1 MRPLVLLGSTAD
13 PHLGW
18 IRDAVRAAGDA
29 EVHIVDHATSR
40 IQLDVDAH
48 GAWDLRIDGMEIAR
62 DFVVFDRAKLQ
73 LGSPFYVAGDDPAQS
88 HTRAFVADEWN
99 ALHRLICSLASRVLN
114 PLEARSLL
122 TKPYQQIVAAACGL
136 LVPET
141 CVSNDKAALLKRLD
155 GWGGQGVMK
164 SLSGAIIRLDP
175 ADDRDN
181 RVFMTT
187 AVTRDELAAADGAEV
202 GIIPNFLQA
211 EIVKS
216 FELRLV
222 WVDGRQACFD
232 IDSQRYE
239 TTRLDWRYS
248 TSALEF
254 GDFALPAT
262 VAAQVDRFMERIGLF
277 CGSLDFIVD
286 TDGRYWFLEC
296 NQQGAWGWLDGPRD
310 GRIARMFAD
319 GIVAVLAA

>member
-1 MRPLVLLGSTAD
+1 MRPLLLLGSNAD

-18 IRDAVRAAGDA
+18 IRDAVRASSDA
-29 EVHIVDHATSR
+29 DVHVVDHATSAVE
-40 IQLDVDAH
+40 LDVDAG
-48 GAWDLRIDGMEIAR
+48 GAWQLRVDGAAIAPG
-62 DFVVFDRAKLQ
+62 FVVFDRAKLQ

-114 PLEARSLL
+114 PLEARSRL
-122 TKPYQQIVAAACGL
+122 TKPYQQIVAAGCGL

-141 CVSNDKAALLKRLD
+141 CVANDQAALLSRLD
-155 GWGGQGVMK
+155 AWGGQGVMK
-164 SLSGAIIRLDP
+164 SLSGAIVRLDP

-187 AVTRDELAAADGAEV
+187 AVTRDELAAADRDEV
-202 GIIPNFLQA
+202 GILPNFLQR
-211 EIVKS
+211 EIAKS

-248 TSALEF
+248 TSALSF
-254 GDFALPAT
+254 GDFVLPAA
-262 VAAQVDRFMERIGLF
+262 VAAQVALFMQRTQLF

-319 GIVAVLAA
+319 GIVGVLSA